1 MFKIET
7 NQKCSCCSEST
18 ESIEPIE
25 SIETI
30 DTVVLKA
37 TTSPITGDYI
47 CYCNKV
53 TEDDIKGAILLKGA
67 TTVDEV
73 IKITGAMV
81 DSNCKVNNP
90 KGICCYSDIVVVF
103 NKYR

>member
-7 NQKCSCCSEST
+7 KQKCSCCSEPT
-18 ESIEPIE
+18 EV
-25 SIETI
+25 I
-30 DTVVLKA
+30 DTVVLKESTA
-37 TTSPITGDYI
+37 PITGDYI

-53 TEDDIKGAILLKGA
+53 TEEDIKGAILLKGA
-67 TTVDEV
+67 TSVDEV

-90 KGICCYSDIVVVF
+90 KGTCCYSDIVTVF